1 MIGALFRKVAMH
13 LTTSFSEE
21 PNRFL
26 PLLLVVLLAF
36 LVPIVLARFRRVPV
50 VVGEIMAGIV
60 IGPSLLGIVG
70 EDEILR
76 FMADIGLAFLIFLAG
91 MEIDLARIFPA
102 RNGPRRRNGPNVL
115 GMALA
120 LYALTVAL
128 AIPGGFLITGRGA
141 TGDPWLMAF
150 VLSAVSLGVLLPILK
165 ARGMLND
172 LFGQLVFLTALLAD
186 FLTVILLT
194 VYVLLLEQ
202 GLNLQIFSLGL
213 LFLAFLIF
221 YRVGPGFVRI
231 PAVRAFFDELS
242 HATVQLKVRGAIAI
256 LITFVV
262 LAEFVGAELILG
274 AFLAGMIITLLRAPE
289 DDALVEKLEAFG
301 FGFFIPVFFI
311 MVGVQIDLKAL
322 LAAPEALLL
331 LPVLFV
337 AALVVKLIPMLATR
351 RWFTAREMLAAGVL
365 LNTHLSLEVAI
376 AVVGLRTGLFDAA
389 TSTNVILFAILTVV
403 TMPVLFSAIMPH
415 IQRRRQRLVV
425 AVGVNDLGLKVAAE
439 LRGHSDEV
447 YFLENDGAAIQ
458 RAESAGFTV
467 IQGPADGSGLAQLPA
482 GQVETLLV
490 LQEDDRL
497 NWAIAA
503 RAKEMQVSNV
513 VALVEDPAR
522 LAEFVSLG
530 VQPFV
535 NALHRATMIAM
546 MARNPDTYALLT
558 STTDQRDIAE
568 VRVRNSFLVGRR
580 LRDLQLPGDYLVLSI
595 RRGSELLIPHGNT
608 MLEFNDRLS
617 LLGDLARLDEARS
630 MLEGGLVSVEARS

>member
-1 MIGALFRKVAMH
+1 MH
-13 LTTSFSEE
+13 LSTYLSEE

-50 VVGEIMAGIV
+50 VVGEILAGIV

-70 EDEILR
+70 EDAILR

-91 MEIDLARIFPA
+91 MEIDLARLFPA
-102 RNGPRRRNGPNVL
+102 RNGPRRRDGPNVL

-128 AIPGGFLITGRGA
+128 AIPGGFLITGQGA

-165 ARGMLND
+165 ERGMLNS

-194 VYVLLLEQ
+194 IYVLLLEQ

-221 YRVGPGFVRI
+221 YRVGPSFVRI
-231 PAVRAFFDELS
+231 PAVRTFFDELS

-311 MVGVQIDLKAL
+311 MVGVQIDLKSL
-322 LAAPEALLL
+322 LATPEALLL

-337 AALVVKLIPMLATR
+337 AALVIKLIPMLATR

-403 TMPVLFSAIMPH
+403 TMPVLFNAIMPH
-415 IQRRRQRLVV
+415 IQQRRRRLVV

-439 LRGHSDEV
+439 LRGHGDEV
-447 YFLENDGAAIQ
+447 SFLENDGAGIQ
-458 RAESAGFTV
+458 RAESAGFAV

-482 GQVETLLV
+482 GQVETLLA

-497 NWAIAA
+497 NRAIAA
-503 RAKEMQVSNV
+503 RAKEMQVPNV

-630 MLEGGLVSVEARS
+630 MLEGGFVSAEPTR